1 MFLPIGDSPNLPKP
15 AWVTWG
21 LIAANVVV
29 YLALL
34 PLAFT
39 PANPQNPEY
48 WRFLEAIGADRGLHP
63 PAVRAID
70 LLQFV
75 YGAKPRDLS
84 LFDALASM
92 FLHAGFLHLAGNMLF
107 LWIFGDNVEHRL
119 GRLRYLAAYLGTG
132 LLAVLGDTVLRWGSL
147 VPSIGASGAIS
158 GVLGLYF
165 AWFPKN
171 RVRIWAF
178 LFPFYIGT
186 LELPARFVLGMF
198 LVVDNLLP
206 LLISGEGGGVS
217 YGAHVGGF
225 LAGWGLAKAFDAWET
240 PRPSRPRDE
249 ESGPEKL
256 GLAESF
262 RSTLKTG
269 RVGDAASL
277 FFAAPRRESARELDI
292 LDKTALGEA
301 LERLEEP
308 RAALAAYQRALA
320 DHPRSAARAPA
331 HLGAARV
338 LMRQLDSPTS
348 AYQHVYAALEEGC
361 SSGEAQEARRLLAE
375 LRGETRVLPRRFTD
389 DL

>member
-1 MFLPIGDSPNLPKP
+1 MFLPIGDSPNLPRP

-21 LIAANVVV
+21 LIAVNVAV
-29 YLALL
+29 YLACL
-34 PLAFT
+34 PLAFI
-39 PANPQNPEY
+39 PANPNHPDY
-48 WRFLEAIGADRGLHP
+48 WRFLEAMGADRLHV

-70 LLQFV
+70 LLQFA
-75 YGAKPRDLS
+75 YGAKPQDLS
-84 LFDALASM
+84 LVDALTSL

-107 LWIFGDNVEHRL
+107 LFIFGDNVEHRL

-132 LLAVLGDTVLRWGSL
+132 LLAVLGDTLLRWGSL

-171 RVRIWAF
+171 RVRVWAF

-198 LVVDNLLP
+198 LVLDNLLP
-206 LLISGEGGGVS
+206 LLLSGGGGGVS

-225 LAGWGLAKAFDAWET
+225 LAGWALAKAFDTWEV
-240 PRPSRPRDE
+240 PRPRSPRVE
-249 ESGPEKL
+249 ESGPERIP
-256 GLAESF
+256 LAEAF
-262 RSTLKTG
+262 RSALKAG
-269 RVGDAASL
+269 RVGDAASI
-277 FFAAPRRESARELDI
+277 FFGAPRRESARGLDV

-320 DHPRSAARAPA
+320 DHPGSSARAPA

-338 LMRQLDSPTS
+338 LMRQLGSPTS

-361 SSGEAQEARRLLAE
+361 SPAEAVEARRLLAE

-389 DL
+389 GF